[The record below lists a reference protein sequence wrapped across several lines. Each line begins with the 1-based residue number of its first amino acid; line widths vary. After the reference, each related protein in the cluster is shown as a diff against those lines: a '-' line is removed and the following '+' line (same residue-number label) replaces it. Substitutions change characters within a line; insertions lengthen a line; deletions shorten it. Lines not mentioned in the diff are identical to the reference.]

1 MNGQSFSLEPFPPGG
16 PRPEVKI
23 TGNLARRGNT
33 LAIRY
38 KLQGRL
44 AGLAIPAAADL
55 PARRHGLWKDTCLEF
70 FLGIKNSPRYWEF
83 NLSPAGHWNV
93 YGFAA
98 YRQGMEEETAFR
110 SLPFSV
116 RSQPDSLLLALE
128 VDLAKIVQ
136 ADQALKVAIAAA
148 IKLAAGELIYWAL
161 THPGSQ
167 ADFHRRDGFLVE
179 L

>member
-1 MNGQSFSLEPFPPGG
+1 M
-16 PRPEVKI
+16 
-23 TGNLARRGNT
+23 A
-33 LAIRY
+33 
-38 KLQGRL
+38 
-44 AGLAIPAAADL
+44 L
-55 PARRHGLWKDTCLEF
+55 P
-70 FLGIKNSPRYWEF
+70 
-83 NLSPAGHWNV
+83 
-93 YGFAA
+93 A